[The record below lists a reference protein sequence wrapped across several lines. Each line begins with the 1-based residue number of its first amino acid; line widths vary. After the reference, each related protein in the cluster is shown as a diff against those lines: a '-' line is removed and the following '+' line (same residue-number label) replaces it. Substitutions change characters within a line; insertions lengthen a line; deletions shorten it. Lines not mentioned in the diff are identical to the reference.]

1 MKATVILNDRFFE
14 PKIWKLTLPLMNHDA
29 AADLI
34 FHLSNCPE
42 EGLSESQKEILE
54 DYPRTGMRSV
64 SVGDVI
70 VIEDGSVKTVMIT
83 LGIGFLT
90 LD

>member
-14 PKIWKLTLPLMNHDA
+14 PKIWKLTLPTMNHEA

-42 EGLSESQKEILE
+42 ESLSESQKEILE
-54 DYPRTGMRSV
+54 YYPRTGMRSV
-64 SVGDVI
+64 SVGDI
-70 VIEDGSVKTVMIT
+70 IIIEDMTVKTVMVT

-90 LD
+90 I